1 MADTMAKTSASL
13 FNWPQLTA
21 EQRLAALARPELP
34 DTAGLSDQ
42 VRAIIGTVKQQGDS
56 ALRAYSRQFDGL
68 ADNPLR
74 LSDSKKRS
82 VLATLL
88 PERKAA
94 IELAYDNIRKFHAAQ
109 LPRDIEVETSSGV
122 ICQLKS
128 RAINAVGL
136 YIPGGSA
143 PLPSTV
149 LMLGVP
155 AQLAGCPRPVL
166 VTPPGKPAADD
177 IAPEILYAAELCGIT
192 EIYTIGGAQ
201 AIAALAYGTE
211 TIGKVDKI
219 FGPGNRFV
227 TEAKQQVSQ
236 DVKGA
241 MIDMPAGPSEVL
253 VLADNTANPAFVAAD
268 LLSQAEH
275 GPDSQVILVSD
286 SAVLID
292 AVQQEVARQLAELPR
307 QAIAAA
313 ALSHSR
319 YILTADLEQAVA
331 VTNAYAPEHL
341 IVQTA
346 IDAELIDQFS
356 SAASIFVG
364 QWTPESAGDYAS
376 GTNHVLPTYGYSKT
390 VSSLSLTDFYRRY
403 TVQTLSATGMR
414 NIGPAIVTLA
424 EAESLQAHANA
435 VRLRLAALANLTAD
449 NQTTDNNNSQDTT
462 KAEIKHV

>member
-1 MADTMAKTSASL
+1 MSRVIDWASL
-13 FNWPQLTA
+13 SDSGQ
-21 EQRLAALARPELP
+21 QAALARPALA
-34 DTAGLSDQ
+34 DSASLSTQ
-42 VRAIIGTVKQQGDS
+42 VAEIIRNVRANGDA
-56 ALRAYSRQFDGL
+56 ALRACSQQFDGL
-68 ADNPLR
+68 ESNPIA
-74 LSDSKKRS
+74 LSTTVKQAQ
-82 VLATLL
+82 LAKLL

-109 LPRDIEVETSSGV
+109 LPRDIEVETSTGV
-122 ICQLKS
+122 MCQLKS
-128 RAINAVGL
+128 RAIAAVGL

-155 AQLAGCPRPVL
+155 AQLAGCERIVL
-166 VTPPGKPAADD
+166 VTPPGKPAAGD
-177 IAPEILYAAELCGIT
+177 IAPEILYAAELCGIS

-211 TIGKVDKI
+211 TITKVDKI
-219 FGPGNRFV
+219 FGPGNRYV

-236 DVKGA
+236 DAKGA
-241 MIDMPAGPSEVL
+241 QIDMPAGPSEVL
-253 VLADNTANPAFVAAD
+253 VLADNSANAAFVAAD

-286 SAVLID
+286 SSDFIA
-292 AVQQEVARQLAELPR
+292 AVQVEVASQLAQLPR
-307 QAIAAA
+307 KDIAEA

-319 YILTADLEQAVA
+319 YILTADLAQAVA

-346 IDAELIDQFS
+346 CDDELVAQFN

-364 QWTPESAGDYAS
+364 KWTPESAGDYAS

-390 VSSLSLTDFYRRY
+390 VSSLSLADFYRRF
-403 TVQTLSATGMR
+403 TVQKLSAQGMR

-424 EAESLQAHANA
+424 QAESLDAHANA
-435 VRLRLAALANLTAD
+435 VRLRLAELT
-449 NQTTDNNNSQDTT
+449 TI
-462 KAEIKHV
+462 EG

>member
-1 MADTMAKTSASL
+1 MASVFNWAALSASK
-13 FNWPQLTA
+13 Q
-21 EQRLAALARPELP
+21 QAALARPELA
-34 DTAGLSDQ
+34 DSAALGEQ
-42 VRAIIGTVKQQGDS
+42 VRAIINTVRRQGDT
-56 ALRAYSRQFDGL
+56 ALLAFSKQFDGL
-68 ADNPLR
+68 TANPLR
-74 LSDSKKRS
+74 LSAQNR
-82 VLATLL
+82 LAQLNKLL

-109 LPRDIEVETSSGV
+109 LPRDIEVETSIGV
-122 ICQLKS
+122 SCQLKS
-128 RAINAVGL
+128 RAISAVGL
-136 YIPGGSA
+136 YVPGGSA

-155 AQLAGCPRPVL
+155 AQLAGCQRIVL
-166 VTPPGKPAADD
+166 VTPPGKPEAAD
-177 IAPEILYAAELCGIT
+177 IAPEILYAAELCGIS

-211 TIGKVDKI
+211 TITKVDKI
-219 FGPGNRFV
+219 FGPGNRYV

-236 DVKGA
+236 DAKGA
-241 MIDMPAGPSEVL
+241 QIDMPAGPSEVL
-253 VLADNTANPAFVAAD
+253 VLADNSASPAFVAAD

-286 SAVLID
+286 SIALID
-292 AVQQEVARQLAELPR
+292 AVQVEVASQLAQLPR
-307 QAIAAA
+307 KDIAAA

-319 YILTADLEQAVA
+319 YILTADLAQAVE

-346 IDAELIDQFS
+346 IDDELSEQFN

-364 QWTPESAGDYAS
+364 KWTPESAGDYAS

-390 VSSLSLTDFYRRY
+390 VSSLSLTDFYRRF
-403 TVQTLSATGMR
+403 TVQKLTAQGMR

-424 EAESLQAHANA
+424 EAESLDAHANA
-435 VRLRLAALANLTAD
+435 VRLRLAEL
-449 NQTTDNNNSQDTT
+449 NNSN
-462 KAEIKHV
+462 

>member
-1 MADTMAKTSASL
+1 MANTLATATTTLINWSQLSA
-13 FNWPQLTA
+13 NAQ
-21 EQRLAALARPELP
+21 QKALARPDLAGS
-34 DTAGLSDQ
+34 AGLAEQ
-42 VRAIIGTVKQQGDS
+42 VSAIINTVKQQGDN
-56 ALRAYSRQFDGL
+56 ALRAYSQQFDGL
-68 ADNPLR
+68 NHNALR
-74 LSDSKKRS
+74 LSDSKKQAI
-82 VLATLL
+82 LATLL
-88 PERKAA
+88 PARKAA

-109 LPRDIEVETSSGV
+109 LPRDISVETSSGV
-122 ICQLKS
+122 QCQLKS
-128 RAINAVGL
+128 RAISAVGL

-211 TIGKVDKI
+211 TIAKVDKI
-219 FGPGNRFV
+219 FGPGNRYV

-236 DVKGA
+236 DVRGA

-253 VLADNTANPAFVAAD
+253 VLADNSANPAFVAAD

-286 SAVLID
+286 SLALIE
-292 AVQQEVARQLAELPR
+292 AVQAEVAVQLALLPR
-307 QAIAAA
+307 KDIAAA

-319 YILTADLEQAVA
+319 YILTADLDQAVA

-341 IVQTA
+341 ILQTA
-346 IDAELIDQFS
+346 NDDALVDQFD

-376 GTNHVLPTYGYSKT
+376 GTNHLLPTYGYSKT

-403 TVQTLSATGMR
+403 TVQKLSATGMR

-435 VRLRLAALANLTAD
+435 VRLRLAVLD
-449 NQTTDNNNSQDTT
+449 DTSAQNT
-462 KAEIKHV
+462 LMDGETV

>member
-1 MADTMAKTSASL
+1 MSRVIDWASL
-13 FNWPQLTA
+13 SDSGQ
-21 EQRLAALARPELP
+21 QAALARPALA
-34 DTAGLSDQ
+34 DSASLSTQ
-42 VRAIIGTVKQQGDS
+42 VAEIIRNVRANGDA
-56 ALRAYSRQFDGL
+56 ALRAYSQQFDGL
-68 ADNPLR
+68 DSNPLA
-74 LSDSKKRS
+74 LSSKEKQAQ
-82 VLATLL
+82 LAKLL

-109 LPRDIEVETSSGV
+109 LPRDIEVETSAGV
-122 ICQLKS
+122 MCQLKS
-128 RAINAVGL
+128 RAIAAVGL

-155 AQLAGCPRPVL
+155 AQLAGCERIML
-166 VTPPGKPAADD
+166 VTPPGKPAAGD
-177 IAPEILYAAELCGIT
+177 IAPEILYAAELCGIS

-201 AIAALAYGTE
+201 AIAALAYGTQS
-211 TIGKVDKI
+211 IAKVDKI
-219 FGPGNRFV
+219 FGPGNRYV

-236 DVKGA
+236 DAKGA
-241 MIDMPAGPSEVL
+241 QIDMPAGPSEVL
-253 VLADNTANPAFVAAD
+253 VLADNSANAAFVAAD

-286 SAVLID
+286 SSDLIA
-292 AVQQEVARQLAELPR
+292 AVQVEVASQLAQLPR
-307 QAIAAA
+307 KDIAEA

-319 YILTADLEQAVA
+319 YILTADLAQAVA

-346 IDAELIDQFS
+346 CDDELVAQFN

-364 QWTPESAGDYAS
+364 KWTPESAGDYAS

-390 VSSLSLTDFYRRY
+390 VSSLSLADFYRRF
-403 TVQTLSATGMR
+403 TVQKLSAQGMR

-424 EAESLQAHANA
+424 QAESLDAHANA
-435 VRLRLAALANLTAD
+435 VRLRLAEL
-449 NQTTDNNNSQDTT
+449 NST
-462 KAEIKHV
+462 EG

>member
-1 MADTMAKTSASL
+1 MASIPATSV
-13 FNWPQLTA
+13 FNWAQLSKS
-21 EQRLAALARPELP
+21 EQQAALARPELA
-34 DTAGLSDQ
+34 DSASLSGQ
-42 VRAIIGTVKQQGDS
+42 VRTIIDSVRRQGDE
-56 ALRAYSRQFDGL
+56 ALIAYSRQFDGL
-68 ADNPLR
+68 SANPLR
-74 LSDSKKRS
+74 LSVETKLVQLNK
-82 VLATLL
+82 LL
-88 PERKAA
+88 PQRKAA

-109 LPRDIEVETSSGV
+109 LPRDIEVETSVGV
-122 ICQLKS
+122 VCQLKS
-128 RAINAVGL
+128 RAIAAVGL

-155 AQLAGCPRPVL
+155 AQLAGCARIVL
-166 VTPPGKPAADD
+166 VTPPGKPDAGD
-177 IAPEILYAAELCGIT
+177 IAPEILYAAELCGIN
-192 EIYTIGGAQ
+192 EIYTLGGAQ

-211 TIGKVDKI
+211 TIAKVDKI
-219 FGPGNRFV
+219 FGPGNRYV

-236 DVKGA
+236 DAKGA

-253 VLADNTANPAFVAAD
+253 VLADSSATPAFVAAD

-286 SAVLID
+286 SAALID
-292 AVQQEVARQLAELPR
+292 AVQAEVAKQLAQLPR
-307 QAIAAA
+307 QEIAAA

-319 YILTADLEQAVA
+319 YILTADLAQAVA

-346 IDAELIDQFS
+346 CDEALTEQFT

-364 QWTPESAGDYAS
+364 KWTPESAGDYAS

-403 TVQTLSATGMR
+403 TVQTLSAQGMR
-414 NIGPAIVTLA
+414 NIGPAIEVLA
-424 EAESLQAHANA
+424 TAEGLQAHANA
-435 VRLRLAALANLTAD
+435 VTLRLAAL
-449 NQTTDNNNSQDTT
+449 TDEA
-462 KAEIKHV
+462 KE

>member
-1 MADTMAKTSASL
+1 MTGVINWASL
-13 FNWPQLTA
+13 SAA
-21 EQRLAALARPELP
+21 EQQAALARPELA
-34 DTAGLSDQ
+34 DSASLSTQ
-42 VRAIIGTVKQQGDS
+42 VAEIIHSVRADGDA
-56 ALRAYSRQFDGL
+56 ALRSYSQQFDGL
-68 ADNPLR
+68 DNNPLA
-74 LSDSKKRS
+74 LCAAVKQAQ
-82 VLATLL
+82 LAKLL

-109 LPRDIEVETSSGV
+109 LPRDIEVETSAGV
-122 ICQLKS
+122 CCQLKS
-128 RAINAVGL
+128 RAIAAVGL

-155 AQLAGCPRPVL
+155 AQLAGCGRIVL
-166 VTPPGKPAADD
+166 VTPPGKPQAGD
-177 IAPEILYAAELCGIT
+177 IAPEILYAAELCGIS

-211 TIGKVDKI
+211 TITKVDKI
-219 FGPGNRFV
+219 FGPGNRYV

-236 DVKGA
+236 DAKGA
-241 MIDMPAGPSEVL
+241 QIDMPAGPSEVL
-253 VLADNTANPAFVAAD
+253 VLADSSANAAFVAAD

-286 SAVLID
+286 SATLIA
-292 AVQQEVARQLAELPR
+292 AVQAEVSRQLAQLPR
-307 QAIAAA
+307 KDIAAA

-319 YILTADLEQAVA
+319 YILTADLAQAVA

-341 IVQTA
+341 IVQTVC
-346 IDAELIDQFS
+346 DDELVEQFS

-364 QWTPESAGDYAS
+364 KWTPESAGDYAS

-390 VSSLSLTDFYRRY
+390 VSSLSLADFYRRF
-403 TVQTLSATGMR
+403 TVQKLSAAGMR

-424 EAESLQAHANA
+424 EAESLDAHANA
-435 VRLRLAALANLTAD
+435 VRLRLAEL
-449 NQTTDNNNSQDTT
+449 NST
-462 KAEIKHV
+462 EG

>member
-1 MADTMAKTSASL
+1 MARLPAASV
-13 FNWPQLTA
+13 FNWAQLSAT
-21 EQRLAALARPELP
+21 EQQAALARPELA
-34 DTAGLSDQ
+34 DSASLNAQ
-42 VRAIIGTVKQQGDS
+42 VRTIIDTVRQQGDE
-56 ALRAYSRQFDGL
+56 ALVVYSRQFDGL
-68 ADNPLR
+68 AANPLR
-74 LSDSKKRS
+74 LSPETK
-82 VLATLL
+82 LAQLNRLL

-109 LPRDIEVETSSGV
+109 LPRDIEVETSPGV
-122 ICQLKS
+122 VCQLKS
-128 RAINAVGL
+128 RAIAAVGL

-155 AQLAGCPRPVL
+155 AQLAGCERIVL
-166 VTPPGKPAADD
+166 VTPPGKPDAGD
-177 IAPEILYAAELCGIT
+177 IAPEILYAAELCGIS

-201 AIAALAYGTE
+201 AIAALAYGTD
-211 TIGKVDKI
+211 TIAKVDKI
-219 FGPGNRFV
+219 FGPGNRYV

-236 DVKGA
+236 DAKGA

-253 VLADNTANPAFVAAD
+253 VLADSSANAAFVAAD

-286 SAVLID
+286 SADLIN
-292 AVQQEVARQLAELPR
+292 AVQAEVASQLAQLPR
-307 QAIAAA
+307 QEIAAA

-319 YILTADLEQAVA
+319 YILTADLAQAVA

-346 IDAELIDQFS
+346 CDEALTEQFT

-364 QWTPESAGDYAS
+364 KWTPESAGDYAS

-403 TVQTLSATGMR
+403 TVQKLSAAGIS
-414 NIGPAIVTLA
+414 NIGPAIEVLA
-424 EAESLQAHANA
+424 TAEGLHAHANA
-435 VRLRLAALANLTAD
+435 VTLRLAAL
-449 NQTTDNNNSQDTT
+449 TDEA
-462 KAEIKHV
+462 KE

>member
-1 MADTMAKTSASL
+1 MTGVI
-13 FNWPQLTA
+13 NWATLSDAQ
-21 EQRLAALARPELP
+21 QQAALARPELA
-34 DTAGLSDQ
+34 DSASLSTQ
-42 VRAIIGTVKQQGDS
+42 VAEIIRSVRADGDA
-56 ALRAYSRQFDGL
+56 ALRSYSQQFDGL
-68 ADNPLR
+68 HNNPLA
-74 LSDSKKRS
+74 LSEAAKQAQ
-82 VLATLL
+82 LAKLL

-109 LPRDIEVETSSGV
+109 LPRDIEVETSAGV
-122 ICQLKS
+122 NCQLKS
-128 RAINAVGL
+128 RSIAAVGL

-155 AQLAGCPRPVL
+155 AQLAGCGRIVL
-166 VTPPGKPAADD
+166 VTPPGKPQAGD
-177 IAPEILYAAELCGIT
+177 IAPEILYAAELCGIS

-201 AIAALAYGTE
+201 AIAALAYGTQ
-211 TIGKVDKI
+211 TIAKVDKI
-219 FGPGNRFV
+219 FGPGNRYV

-236 DVKGA
+236 DAKGA
-241 MIDMPAGPSEVL
+241 QIDMPAGPSEVL
-253 VLADNTANPAFVAAD
+253 VLADSSANAAFVAAD

-286 SAVLID
+286 SAAFIA
-292 AVQQEVARQLAELPR
+292 AVQAEVASQLAQLPR
-307 QAIAAA
+307 KDIAAA

-319 YILTADLEQAVA
+319 YILTNDLAQAVA

-346 IDAELIDQFS
+346 CDDELVAQFS

-364 QWTPESAGDYAS
+364 KWTPESAGDYAS

-390 VSSLSLTDFYRRY
+390 VSSLSLADFYRRF
-403 TVQTLSATGMR
+403 TVQKLSAAGMR

-424 EAESLQAHANA
+424 EAESLDAHANA
-435 VRLRLAALANLTAD
+435 VRLRLAELT
-449 NQTTDNNNSQDTT
+449 TI
-462 KAEIKHV
+462 EG

>member
-1 MADTMAKTSASL
+1 MSRVIDWASL
-13 FNWPQLTA
+13 SESGQ
-21 EQRLAALARPELP
+21 QAALARPALA
-34 DTAGLSDQ
+34 DSASLSAQ
-42 VRAIIGTVKQQGDS
+42 VAEIIRNVRANGDA
-56 ALRAYSRQFDGL
+56 ALGAYSQQFDGL
-68 ADNPLR
+68 DSNPLA
-74 LSDSKKRS
+74 LSAKEKQAQ
-82 VLATLL
+82 LAKLL

-109 LPRDIEVETSSGV
+109 LPRDIEVETSAGV

-128 RAINAVGL
+128 RAIAAVGL

-155 AQLAGCPRPVL
+155 AQLAGCERTVL
-166 VTPPGKPAADD
+166 VTPPGKPAAGD
-177 IAPEILYAAELCGIT
+177 IAPEILYAAELCGIN

-211 TIGKVDKI
+211 SIAKVDKI
-219 FGPGNRFV
+219 FGPGNRYV

-236 DVKGA
+236 DAKGA
-241 MIDMPAGPSEVL
+241 QIDMPAGPSEVL
-253 VLADNTANPAFVAAD
+253 VLADSSANPAFVAAD

-286 SAVLID
+286 SSDLLA
-292 AVQQEVARQLAELPR
+292 AVQVEVASQLSQLPR
-307 QAIAAA
+307 KDIAAA

-319 YILTADLEQAVA
+319 YILTTDLAQAVA

-346 IDAELIDQFS
+346 FDDELVAQFN

-364 QWTPESAGDYAS
+364 KWTPESAGDYAS

-390 VSSLSLTDFYRRY
+390 VSSLSLADFYRRF
-403 TVQTLSATGMR
+403 TVQKLSEQGMR

-424 EAESLQAHANA
+424 QAESLDAHANA
-435 VRLRLAALANLTAD
+435 VRLRLAELT
-449 NQTTDNNNSQDTT
+449 TI
-462 KAEIKHV
+462 EG

>member
-1 MADTMAKTSASL
+1 MTAVINWASL
-13 FNWPQLTA
+13 SES
-21 EQRLAALARPELP
+21 EQQAALARPELA
-34 DTAGLSDQ
+34 DSASLSTQ
-42 VRAIIGTVKQQGDS
+42 VAEIIRSVSANGDA
-56 ALRAYSRQFDGL
+56 ALRAYSQQFDGL
-68 ADNPLR
+68 ENNPLV
-74 LSDSKKRS
+74 LSAAVKNAQ
-82 VLATLL
+82 LAKLL
-88 PERKAA
+88 PARKAA

-109 LPRDIEVETSSGV
+109 LPRDVEVETSAGV
-122 ICQLKS
+122 TCQLKS
-128 RAINAVGL
+128 RAIAAVGL

-155 AQLAGCPRPVL
+155 AQLAGCGRIVL
-166 VTPPGKPAADD
+166 VTPPGKPAAGD
-177 IAPEILYAAELCGIT
+177 IAPEILYAAELCGIS

-211 TIGKVDKI
+211 SIAKVDKI
-219 FGPGNRFV
+219 FGPGNRYV

-236 DVKGA
+236 DAKGA
-241 MIDMPAGPSEVL
+241 QIDMPAGPSEVL
-253 VLADNTANPAFVAAD
+253 VLADNSANAAFVAAD

-286 SAVLID
+286 SSDLIA
-292 AVQQEVARQLAELPR
+292 AVQAEVASQLSQLPR
-307 QAIAAA
+307 KDIAAA

-319 YILTADLEQAVA
+319 YILTTDLAQAVA

-346 IDAELIDQFS
+346 CDDELVSQFN

-364 QWTPESAGDYAS
+364 KWTPESAGDYAS

-390 VSSLSLTDFYRRY
+390 VSSLSLADFYRRF
-403 TVQTLSATGMR
+403 TVQKLSEQGMR

-424 EAESLQAHANA
+424 QAESLDAHANA
-435 VRLRLAALANLTAD
+435 VRLRLAELT
-449 NQTTDNNNSQDTT
+449 TI
-462 KAEIKHV
+462 EG